1 VAAHPENTGR
11 GAPSGVA
18 MLLSRFR
25 EQGEQ
30 MRTAAIIAAVTC
42 WCVLSG
48 AAVAQPVSPH
58 EVSPVTIYPARGH
71 PKVVATFPAAGQSLP
86 GGVLILTVTFD
97 QEMSPTGFDL
107 TPSVGGEALPCLKTP
122 RLLDDGKTFAWLCT
136 TGFGKSYTLTLN
148 SGPAGGFANMA
159 DERAEES
166 TLAFSTT
173 TSTDGPRNI
182 QEAVKQAKL
191 KAFEI
196 PIQETPGL
204 AAR

>member
-1 VAAHPENTGR
+1 
-11 GAPSGVA
+11 
-18 MLLSRFR
+18 MLLSSFR
-25 EQGEQ
+25 EQCAA
-30 MRTAAIIAAVTC
+30 MRLPAVIASLICCFLLAGPAA
-42 WCVLSG
+42 
-48 AAVAQPVSPH
+48 AQPTTPPH
-58 EVSPVTIYPARGH
+58 EVSPVTIYPAGGH

-97 QEMSPTGFDL
+97 QEMSPGGFDL
-107 TPSVGGEALPCLKTP
+107 TAQAGAEPLPCLKTP

-148 SGPAGGFANMA
+148 AGATGGFANVA
-159 DERAEES
+159 DQRAEAA

-173 TSTDGPRNI
+173 TSTDGPRNV

-196 PIQETPGL
+196 PIQETPGFP
-204 AAR
+204 AGR

>member
-1 VAAHPENTGR
+1 MRAAAT
-11 GAPSGVA
+11 
-18 MLLSRFR
+18 
-25 EQGEQ
+25 
-30 MRTAAIIAAVTC
+30 IAAVTC

-48 AAVAQPVSPH
+48 AAAAQPVPPH
-58 EVSPVTIYPARGH
+58 EVSPVTIYPARGR
-71 PKVVATFPAAGQSLP
+71 PKVAATFPAAGQSLP

-97 QEMSPTGFDL
+97 QEMSPGGYDL
-107 TPSVGGEALPCLKTP
+107 TAVGGEPLPCLKTP